1 MMSRQTFIKLCSLLL
16 AGTLLPVDAKTPKSA
31 SMPALFFGHGSPMNI
46 IEDNS
51 FTQMLKKTA
60 LSIPTPEAIL
70 VISAHWVNFE
80 TSLSTVRETETIYD
94 FGGFP
99 SELYEVSYPAK
110 GSHILADRLS
120 IPVTSRG
127 LDHGA
132 WSILTHMYPK
142 ADIPVMQLSI
152 NRNMSLKEH
161 YALGQRLSSLQEH
174 GVLIIGSG
182 GVTHN
187 LGYFDTQ
194 HIDSTPETSAKA
206 FDTFVKET
214 IENKEY
220 EALLTPEQSSG
231 IPLRDVH
238 PTLEHYIPLLY
249 IAGIA
254 ALGEKNTFIHEG
266 FQNKAFSMRAWKV
279 G

>member
-1 MMSRQTFIKLCSLLL
+1 MSRQTFIKLCSLLL
-16 AGTLLPVDAKTPKSA
+16 ADTLLPADSGALKS
-31 SMPALFFGHGSPMNI
+31 SPMPALFFGHGSPMNI
-46 IEDNS
+46 IDDNS
-51 FTQMLKKTA
+51 FTKMLKTTA
-60 LSIPTPEAIL
+60 LSIPTPKAIL
-70 VISAHWVNFE
+70 VISAHWVNSE
-80 TSLSTVRETETIYD
+80 TSLSTVEASETIYD

-99 SELYEVSYPAK
+99 SKLYEVSYPAK
-110 GSHILADRLS
+110 GSQLLVEKMD
-120 IPVTSRG
+120 IPSTSRG

-142 ADIPVMQLSI
+142 ANIPVMQLSI
-152 NRNMSLKEH
+152 DKNMSLKEH
-161 YALGQRLSSLQEH
+161 YTLGQKLSFLRKY

-182 GVTHN
+182 GITHN
-187 LGYFDTQ
+187 LRYFDTQ
-194 HIDSTPETSAKA
+194 HLDATPEVSAKA
-206 FDTFVKET
+206 FDIFVKET
-214 IENKEY
+214 IERKQFE
-220 EALLTPEQSSG
+220 LLLSPEESG
-231 IPLRDVH
+231 ISLHHVH